1 MDNTTTI
8 EESSYLCEVINNNP
22 NIETSDII
30 EVLESVFDPDIH
42 YSVYDI
48 GLIYKVTVNT
58 KCLEVIMTLT
68 SVNCPEAQTLPEQI
82 KDSLLEKFP
91 DLEVTVE
98 ITFEPAW
105 TVDNMSEEIKLSLGL
120 L

>member
-1 MDNTTTI
+1 MANTEQT
-8 EESSYLCEVINNNP
+8 EETSYLCEVINSNP
-22 NIETSDII
+22 NIKTEDII
-30 EVLESVFDPDIH
+30 DVFENVFDPDIH

-48 GLIYKVTVNT
+48 GLIYKVTVDTHSLN
-58 KCLEVIMTLT
+58 VIMTLT

-82 KDSLLEKFP
+82 KESLFDKFP
-91 DLEVTVE
+91 DLEINVE